1 MGDRMRQD
9 AVIRKFEI
17 IGEAVK
23 HLSEETTQRRPDIR
37 WRRIA
42 GMRDR
47 LLPNL
52 RSAVESL
59 LSEDDTKH

>member
-17 IGEAVK
+17 LGEAVK
-23 HLSEETTQRRPDIR
+23 HLSEKTTQRRPDIR

-59 LSEDDTKH
+59 RSEDDTKH

>member
-17 IGEAVK
+17 LGEAVK

-37 WRRIA
+37 
-42 GMRDR
+42 
-47 LLPNL
+47 
-52 RSAVESL
+52 
-59 LSEDDTKH
+59 